1 VPTAFRVLIVED
13 HELFR
18 RGLVD
23 LLTTEGFEVVA
34 TTAAAA
40 DAVALAQELRP
51 DVVLMD
57 TDPGD
62 ESSIDATRAIAA
74 LDGSIRVVALTAANS
89 RRDVL
94 GMVRAGADGYLTKDQ
109 SPEGLARALRGLD
122 RGEAPI
128 PRILAAYLVDEVRR
142 ADRRR
147 ELAAM
152 VPDREHLTPRQLE
165 ILNLLAEGSTT
176 SSIASELFLSVET
189 VRWHV
194 KAILRKLGVKTRAE
208 AVACL
213 QELRAS

>member
-1 VPTAFRVLIVED
+1 MPTAFRVLIVED

-34 TTAAAA
+34 TTPNAG

-62 ESSIDATRAIAA
+62 ASSIDATRAIRA
-74 LDGSIRVVALTAANS
+74 LDGSVRVVALTAANG
-89 RRDVL
+89 RNDVL
-94 GMVRAGADGYLTKDQ
+94 GMLRAGADGYLTKDQ

-128 PRILAAYLVDEVRR
+128 PRKMAAYLVDEVRR

-176 SSIASELFLSVET
+176 SAIAAELYLSVET

>member
-128 PRILAAYLVDEVRR
+128 PRMLAAYLVDEVRR